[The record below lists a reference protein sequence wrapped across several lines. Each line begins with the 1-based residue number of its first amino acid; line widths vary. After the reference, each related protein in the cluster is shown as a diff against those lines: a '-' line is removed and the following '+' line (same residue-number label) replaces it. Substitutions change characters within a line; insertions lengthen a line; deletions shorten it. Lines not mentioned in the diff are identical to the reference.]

1 MEVRVTRES
10 LRRCWALHAQ
20 FMLLKVVG
28 FDNFVLVQRLLLFP
42 AALKREREPIE
53 GQPSAT
59 MKQPGPEFP
68 HSIPFRGRATVTEA
82 EEVFLAPPPSSASE
96 SLCSQEFQ

>member
-1 MEVRVTRES
+1 MEVRATPES
-10 LRRCWALHAQ
+10 LGRCWALHAQ

-42 AALKREREPIE
+42 ATLKREQEPIE

-68 HSIPFRGRATVTEA
+68 HSIPFRAHATIIETGSIS
-82 EEVFLAPPPSSASE
+82 LAPLRSSASE
-96 SLCSQEFQ
+96 SLCSQECQ